1 MSGSV
6 QELTEEAKSTIEA
19 TLRNSTVCFE
29 PTCKLSVVYTSG
41 SIVAETS
48 IEVLMPGE
56 DDGNVGLP
64 GLLSKVQDLTSDA
77 DSLAA
82 VVGGNVLSVSTPAVE
97 ENVQVLRAVPSQ
109 LVDAGSGCGGGC
121 IGGIIAGLSCATCAM
136 IGLAAWRKM
145 RMAKKV
151 KVADAS
157 KVTA

>member
-1 MSGSV
+1 
-6 QELTEEAKSTIEA
+6 
-19 TLRNSTVCFE
+19 
-29 PTCKLSVVYTSG
+29 
-41 SIVAETS
+41 
-48 IEVLMPGE
+48 MPGE
-56 DDGNVGLP
+56 DGGNVGLT

-82 VVGGNVLSVSTPAVE
+82 VIGGNVLSVSTPAVE

-121 IGGIIAGLSCATCAM
+121 IGGIIAGLSCATCVM
-136 IGLAAWRKM
+136 IGLAAWRKT

-151 KVADAS
+151 KVIDTS